1 MTLTSSTRMK
11 HAGTAAL
18 ACVVALSASCKNF
31 LDVNNNPNGPSSA
44 TVSPNLYLAPMLNWL
59 VSDPQWDVSGG
70 IPQYVQNFMDVTGPG
85 GTFYHHTTFD
95 EMGDFNTDVGK
106 QAWRDVYWSWGQ
118 NLIDMNNKAQADQR
132 WDLLGVGMILKGWGW
147 AELAGL
153 HGDIIVKEAF
163 DQTRSKFDYDTE
175 KYALDAAMQYYDSA
189 IVLLHRT
196 DGAVDAG
203 YLGVGDHMYNGDR
216 TKWLKFAYGARA
228 ILENR
233 YSNKAS
239 LYNPAKIIADVD
251 SSFSS
256 NADDAL
262 LKYLGTQHDD
272 LNFFGPTRQNLNNKR
287 QTQFTVSLMDGTV
300 FGGTVDPRMSRM
312 LAPSPDG
319 QYRGMDPNQAQFGA
333 YSTSQ
338 RPMNLW
344 GYTNVPPGG
353 SIGRYL
359 FADHEQTPVMTYSQL
374 QFTKAE
380 AAFRM
385 GDKATALQ
393 AYTNGIS
400 SHIDFVN
407 ARNQDDQQTS
417 GGRCN
422 PTTNCAPPITLIS
435 AAEKTAFL
443 ADPNIVP
450 AAANLTMSDIM
461 AQKYIAQWGWAF
473 YEQWMDMRRF
483 HYTDH
488 YAGETQEAFPGF
500 AIPTTLYVLNAG
512 KVIYRLRPRYNSEYV
527 WNSAALSQIQPVSG
541 LADDYQTSPLWIVQP
556 DGTPD
561 H

>member
-1 MTLTSSTRMK
+1 MKLTPFTRMK
-11 HAGTAAL
+11 ITRTVLLAGIL
-18 ACVVALSASCKNF
+18 ALSASCQNF

-44 TVSPNLYLAPMLNWL
+44 TVSANLYLAPMLNWL
-59 VSDPQWDVSGG
+59 VADPQWDVSGG
-70 IPQYVQNFMDVTGPG
+70 IPNYVQNFENAL
-85 GTFYHHTTFD
+85 TFISSFD
-95 EMGDFNTDVGK
+95 EMADFNTDTGK

-118 NLIDMNNKAQADQR
+118 NLIDMNTKAQAEQR

-147 AELAGL
+147 EELAGL

-163 DQTRSKFDYDTE
+163 DQTRSTFDYDTE
-175 KYALDAAMQYYDSA
+175 GYALDEAMKDLDSA
-189 IVLLHRT
+189 IVLLTRT
-196 DGAVDAG
+196 DGGVDAG
-203 YLGVGDHMYNGDR
+203 YLAVGDHIYNGDR

-239 LYNPAKIIADVD
+239 KYDPAKIIADVD
-251 SSFSS
+251 KSFTS

-262 LKYLGTQHDD
+262 MKYLGTQHDD
-272 LNFFGPTRQNLNNKR
+272 LNFFGPTRQNIATKR

-319 QYRGMDPNQAQFGA
+319 QYRGLDPNEVFYGA
-333 YSTSQ
+333 LSISE

-344 GYTNVPPGG
+344 GYVGIPAGG

-359 FADHEQTPVMTYSQL
+359 FADHEKTPAMTYSQL

-380 AAFRM
+380 AAFRS
-385 GDKATALQ
+385 GDKATALE
-393 AYTNGIS
+393 AYRNGIS

-407 ARNQDDQQTS
+407 ARNQDDGQT
-417 GGRCN
+417 GGSRCN
-422 PTTNCAPPITLIS
+422 PTTACAPPETLIS
-435 AAEKTAFL
+435 DAEKAAFL
-443 ADPNIVP
+443 ADPNVVP
-450 AAANLTMSDIM
+450 AANLTMSDIM

-483 HYTDH
+483 HYTDT
-488 YAGETQEAFPGF
+488 YPGEALQAFPGF
-500 AIPTTLYVLNAG
+500 QVPNVLYGLNG
-512 KVIYRLRPRYNSEYV
+512 GRVIYRLRPRYNSEYV
-527 WNSAALSQIQPVSG
+527 WNSEGLSNIKPVSG
-541 LADDYQTSPLWIVQP
+541 LADDYQTSELWITQP
-556 DGTPD
+556 DGTSD

>member
-1 MTLTSSTRMK
+1 MKLTPFIRMK
-11 HAGTAAL
+11 ITRTAL
-18 ACVVALSASCKNF
+18 LGGILALSAGCQNF
-31 LDVNNNPNGPSSA
+31 LDVNSNPNGPSSV

-59 VSDPQWDVSGG
+59 VADPQWDISGG
-70 IPQYVQNFMDVTGPG
+70 IPNYVQNFKNAY
-85 GTFYHHTTFD
+85 TFISLYD
-95 EMGDFNTDVGK
+95 EMGDYNTDAGK

-118 NLIDMNNKAQADQR
+118 NLIDMNTKAEAEQR

-147 AELAGL
+147 EELAGL

-175 KYALDAAMQYYDSA
+175 GYALDEAKKDLDSA
-189 IVLLHRT
+189 IVLLQRT
-196 DGAVDAG
+196 DGAVSPS
-203 YLGVGDHMYNGDR
+203 YLAVGDHIYNGDR

-239 LYNPAKIIADVD
+239 KYDPAQIIADVD
-251 SSFSS
+251 KSFAS

-262 LKYLGTQHDD
+262 LQFPGTGHDD
-272 LNFFGPTRQNLNNKR
+272 LNFFGPTRQNLTPTSGFKI
-287 QTQFTVSLMDGTV
+287 QTQFSLQLMDGTV

-319 QYRGMDPNQAQFGA
+319 QFRGLDPNLVFYNNGLPPA
-333 YSTSQ
+333 Q

-344 GYTNVPPGG
+344 GYVNIPPGG

-359 FADHEQTPVMTYSQL
+359 FADHAKNPVMTYSQL

-380 AAFRM
+380 AAFRA

-393 AYTNGIS
+393 AYTNGIA

-407 ARNQDDQQTS
+407 ARNQDDGQT
-417 GGRCN
+417 GGSRCN
-422 PTTNCAPPITLIS
+422 PTTACAPPETLIS
-435 AAEKTAFL
+435 ASEKAAFL

-450 AAANLTMSDIM
+450 AAGSLTMSDIM

-483 HYTDH
+483 HYTDK
-488 YAGETQEAFPGF
+488 YDGEAQQAFSGF
-500 AIPTTLYVLNAG
+500 RVPNVLYVLNAG

-527 WNSAALSQIQPVSG
+527 WNADALAQIKPVSG
-541 LADDYQTSPLWIVQP
+541 LADDYQTSELWITQP

>member
-1 MTLTSSTRMK
+1 MKLTSITRTTITRSVVL
-11 HAGTAAL
+11 AGVLAL
-18 ACVVALSASCKNF
+18 AAGCDNF
-31 LDVNNNPNGPSSA
+31 LDVNNNPNGPSAA

-59 VSDPQWDVSGG
+59 VTDPQWDAPYG
-70 IPQYVQNFMDVTGPG
+70 IPNYVQNFMDVT
-85 GTFYHHTTFD
+85 TNYHHTILD

-118 NLIDMNNKAQADQR
+118 NLIDMNTKAEAQQR

-147 AELAGL
+147 EELAGL

-163 DQTRSKFDYDTE
+163 DQSRSKFDYDTE
-175 KYALDAAMQYYDSA
+175 KYALDAAMTYLDSA
-189 IVLLHRT
+189 IVLLQRT
-196 DGAVDAG
+196 DGAVDAA
-203 YLGVGDHMYNGDR
+203 YLAVGDHIYNGDR

-239 LYNPAKIIADVD
+239 LYNPTQIIADVD
-251 SSFSS
+251 KSFTS
-256 NADDAL
+256 NDDDAL
-262 LKYLGTQHDD
+262 MKFLGTQHDD
-272 LNFFGPTRQNLNNKR
+272 LNFFGPTRQNVTTKR
-287 QTQFTVSLMDGTV
+287 QTQFTVQLMDGTV

-319 QYRGMDPNQAQFGA
+319 QYRGLDPNQSLYGA
-333 YSTSQ
+333 LSTSE
-338 RPMNLW
+338 RPMNAW
-344 GYTNVPPGG
+344 GYVNTPPGG

-359 FADHEQTPVMTYSQL
+359 FADHEKTPVMTYSQL

-380 AAFRM
+380 AAFRA
-385 GDKATALQ
+385 GDKATALE
-393 AYTNGIS
+393 AYRNGIS

-407 ARNQDDQQTS
+407 ARNQDDNQTQ
-417 GGRCN
+417 GGRCSA
-422 PTTNCAPPITLIS
+422 PTVCAPPVTLIS
-435 AAEKTAFL
+435 DAEKTAFL

-488 YAGETQEAFPGF
+488 YAGEAQQAFPNF
-500 AIPTTLYVLNAG
+500 AVPTNLYVLNAG

-527 WNSAALSQIQPVSG
+527 WNADALSKIQPISG
-541 LADDYQTSPLWIVQP
+541 LADDYQTSMLWIVEP
-556 DGTPD
+556 DGTPE

>member
-1 MTLTSSTRMK
+1 MTIASFIRTKGARTALLASTLML
-11 HAGTAAL
+11 G
-18 ACVVALSASCKNF
+18 ASCKDF

-44 TVSPNLYLAPMLNWL
+44 TVSANLYLAPMLNWL

-70 IPQYVQNFMDVTGPG
+70 IPNYVQNFTNAYTYKSLYDQQ
-85 GTFYHHTTFD
+85 
-95 EMGDFNTDVGK
+95 GDYNTDTGK

-118 NLIDMNNKAQADQR
+118 NLVDMNNKAQAEQR

-147 AELAGL
+147 MELAGL

-163 DQTRSKFDYDTE
+163 DQTRSKFDYDSE
-175 KYALDAAMQYYDSA
+175 SYALDEAMKDLDSA
-189 IVLLHRT
+189 IVLLQRN
-196 DGAVDAG
+196 DGAVSPT
-203 YLGVGDHMYNGDR
+203 YLSVGDHIYNGDR

-233 YSNKAS
+233 YSNKTS
-239 LYNPAKIIADVD
+239 KYKPAQIIADVD
-251 SSFSS
+251 KSFSS

-272 LNFFGPTRQNLNNKR
+272 YNFFGPTRQNVGSKR
-287 QTQFTVSLMDGTV
+287 QTKFTVSLMDGTV

-312 LAPSPDG
+312 LAPAPDG
-319 QYRGMDPNQAQFGA
+319 QYRGLDPNEIYFGA
-333 YSTSQ
+333 LSVAQ
-338 RPMNLW
+338 RPMNPW
-344 GYTNVPPGG
+344 GYQVIPPGG
-353 SIGRYL
+353 SLGRYL
-359 FADHEQTPVMTYSQL
+359 FADHEKTPVMTYSQL

-380 AAFRM
+380 AAFRA
-385 GDKATALQ
+385 GDKATALE
-393 AYTNGIS
+393 AYKNGIA

-407 ARNQDDQQTS
+407 DRNQDDGQTG

-422 PTTNCAPPITLIS
+422 PTTDCAPPVTPIS
-435 AAEKTAFL
+435 GAEKAAFL

-473 YEQWMDMRRF
+473 YEQWMDLRRF
-483 HYTDH
+483 HYTDK
-488 YAGETQEAFPGF
+488 YPGEAQQAFPGF
-500 AIPTTLYVLNAG
+500 TMPSVFYVLNAG
-512 KVIYRLRPRYNSEYV
+512 KPIYRLRPRYNSEYV
-527 WNSAALSQIQPVSG
+527 WNADALSRIQPVSG
-541 LADDYQTSPLWIVQP
+541 LADDYQTSELWIVQP